1 MGQPH
6 AGTVPTVSLYAGK
19 GIAEGH
25 RALRGGCGV
34 EEGSPTG
41 RADDALLGYF
51 INAAINTHGEV
62 IPSILLGVLCHPQ
75 PTPNAHP
82 LHPKASP
89 GICTGLWWQ
98 RAALPHSYTLTVPSK
113 WPGELLRSL
122 TAEPHP
128 SLIAPD

>member
-51 INAAINTHGEV
+51 INAAINIHREV

-89 GICTGLWWQ
+89 RICTPKLGCGGREQPCPTATPLLCPANG
-98 RAALPHSYTLTVPSK
+98 RGSCCAPS
-113 WPGELLRSL
+113 LRSRVL
-122 TAEPHP
+122 P
-128 SLIAPD
+128 